1 MLICGVQ
8 PELSYLSFLLYQSY
22 MWKNSPD
29 VNNYFYFPLLGKCKR
44 FGWCIS

>member
-29 VNNYFYFPLLGKCKR
+29 INNNITFTSHCWVNVKGLVGV
-44 FGWCIS
+44 